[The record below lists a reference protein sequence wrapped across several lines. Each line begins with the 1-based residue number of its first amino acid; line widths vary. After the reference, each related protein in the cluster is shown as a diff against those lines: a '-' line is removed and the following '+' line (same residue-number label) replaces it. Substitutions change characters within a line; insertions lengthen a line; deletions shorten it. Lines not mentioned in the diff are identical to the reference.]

1 MNTETSNN
9 SSNAVKA
16 QAHIHSLNGEL
27 REVTIL
33 SHKNNNNVTA
43 EYEGHK
49 YTAVFNIFTGSY
61 YVDDKYG
68 LIE

>member
-1 MNTETSNN
+1 MNTETSN
-9 SSNAVKA
+9 SNAVKA
-16 QAHIHSLNGEL
+16 QAHIHSLDGEL

-43 EYEGHK
+43 EYNGHK
-49 YTAVFNIFTGSY
+49 YTAVFNIFTRSY